1 MYCPKCATQ
10 NNEDARFCRSC
21 GANLSLVPQALTGK
35 LDAGRSRRRH
45 MRSAGGETI
54 SLAEGITKVFMGA
67 GFITAALLLLV
78 FTRQW
83 WGVFMLIPGFFLF
96 GRGVAEI
103 VASKQI
109 PDARRDDRR
118 SLDSPPAS
126 TNEIYSP
133 DTAKIIPPPSVT
145 ETTTRHLDH
154 SDVPGK

>member
-1 MYCPKCATQ
+1 
-10 NNEDARFCRSC
+10 
-21 GANLSLVPQALTGK
+21 
-35 LDAGRSRRRH
+35 